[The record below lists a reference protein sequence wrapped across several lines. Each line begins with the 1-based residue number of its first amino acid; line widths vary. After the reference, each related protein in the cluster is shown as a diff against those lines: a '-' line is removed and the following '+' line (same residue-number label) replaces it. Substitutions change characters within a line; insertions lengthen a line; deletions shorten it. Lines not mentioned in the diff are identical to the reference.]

1 MIVGLDKP
9 DDAGVYKLSDEL
21 AIVQTVD
28 FITAIVDDPYSFG
41 MITAAN
47 SLSDVYAMGGRPVTA
62 MNIVAFPSETMDIS
76 VLTQVLSGAL
86 TKLNEAGVTLV
97 GGHSVKNSELK
108 YGLCVTGIVHP
119 QKVVTRS
126 EAQVG
131 DKLILTKPLGTGIM
145 TTALKAG
152 LVDEKTKTK
161 LTEQMAKLNDKAA
174 EVMVSLGAHACTDIT
189 GFGLIGHACEMAENS
204 GVAIELYLDKV
215 PFIREVM
222 QFAQMGLIPEGMY
235 ANEEFRAHMVEGSQ
249 ADEDLMAILYA
260 PQTSGGLFI
269 AVSPEKADKMVE
281 QIRQAGDEQ
290 AAIVGQVIDSPK
302 SQIIVR

>member
-41 MITAAN
+41 MIAAAN

-86 TKLNEAGVTLV
+86 AKLNEAGVTLV
-97 GGHSVKNSELK
+97 GGHSVKNNELK

-131 DKLILTKPLGTGIM
+131 DKLILTKPLGTGIL

-249 ADEDLMAILYA
+249 ADEDLMAILYD

>member
-9 DDAGVYKLSDEL
+9 DDAAVYKLSDDI

-62 MNIVAFPSETMDIS
+62 MNIVSFPSETMDIS

-86 TKLNEAGVTLV
+86 AKLNEAGVTLV

-119 QKVVTRS
+119 QKVVTKS
-126 EAQVG
+126 EARVG
-131 DKLILTKPLGTGIM
+131 DKLILTKPLGTGIL

-152 LVDEKTKTK
+152 LLQAETKARLTK
-161 LTEQMAKLNDKAA
+161 QMVKLNDKAA

-249 ADEDLMAILYA
+249 ADEDLMAILYD

>member
-1 MIVGLDKP
+1 LIVGLDKP
-9 DDAGVYKLSDEL
+9 DDAAVYKLSDDI

-62 MNIVAFPSETMDIS
+62 MNIVSFPSETMDIS

-86 TKLNEAGVTLV
+86 AKLNEAGVTLV

-119 QKVVTRS
+119 QKVVTKS
-126 EAQVG
+126 EARVG
-131 DKLILTKPLGTGIM
+131 DKLILTKPLGTGIL

-152 LVDEKTKTK
+152 LLQAETKARLTK
-161 LTEQMAKLNDKAA
+161 QMVKLNDKAA

>member
-62 MNIVAFPSETMDIS
+62 MNIVSFPSETMDIS

-86 TKLNEAGVTLV
+86 AKLNEAGVTLV

-119 QKVVTRS
+119 QKVVTKS
-126 EAQVG
+126 EARVG
-131 DKLILTKPLGTGIM
+131 DKLILTKPLGTGIL

-152 LVDEKTKTK
+152 LLQAETKARLTK
-161 LTEQMAKLNDKAA
+161 QMVKLNDKAA

-249 ADEDLMAILYA
+249 ADEDLMAILYD

>member
-86 TKLNEAGVTLV
+86 AKLNEAGVTLV
-97 GGHSVKNSELK
+97 GGHSVKNNELK

-204 GVAIELYLDKV
+204 GVTIELYLDKV
-215 PFIREVM
+215 PFIRGVL

>member
-41 MITAAN
+41 MIAAAN
-47 SLSDVYAMGGRPVTA
+47 SVSDVYAMGGRPVTA

-86 TKLNEAGVTLV
+86 AKLNEAGVTLV

-145 TTALKAG
+145 TTALKVG

-161 LTEQMAKLNDKAA
+161 LTKQMAKLNDKAA

-204 GVAIELYLDKV
+204 GVAIELYSDKV
-215 PFIREVM
+215 PFIREVL

-249 ADEDLMAILYA
+249 ADEDLMAILYD

-269 AVSPEKADKMVE
+269 AVAPEKANKMVE

>member
-41 MITAAN
+41 MIAAAN

-86 TKLNEAGVTLV
+86 AKLNEAGVTLV
-97 GGHSVKNSELK
+97 GGHSVKNTELK

>member
-9 DDAGVYKLSDEL
+9 DDAAVYKLSDDI

-86 TKLNEAGVTLV
+86 AKLNEAGVTLV

-119 QKVVTRS
+119 QKVVTKS
-126 EAQVG
+126 EAKVG
-131 DKLILTKPLGTGIM
+131 DKLILTKPLGTGIL

-249 ADEDLMAILYA
+249 ADEDLMAILYD

>member
-1 MIVGLDKP
+1 
-9 DDAGVYKLSDEL
+9 
-21 AIVQTVD
+21 VQTVD

-62 MNIVAFPSETMDIS
+62 MNIVSFPSETMDIS

-86 TKLNEAGVTLV
+86 AKLNEAGVTLV

-119 QKVVTRS
+119 QKVVTKS
-126 EAQVG
+126 EAKVG
-131 DKLILTKPLGTGIM
+131 DKLILTKPLGTGIL

-152 LVDEKTKTK
+152 LLQAETKARLTK
-161 LTEQMAKLNDKAA
+161 QMVKLNDKAA

-249 ADEDLMAILYA
+249 ADEDLMAILYD

>member
-9 DDAGVYKLSDEL
+9 DDAAVYKLSDDI

-62 MNIVAFPSETMDIS
+62 MNIVSFPSETMDIS

-86 TKLNEAGVTLV
+86 AKLNEAGVTLV

-119 QKVVTRS
+119 QKVVTKS
-126 EAQVG
+126 EARVG
-131 DKLILTKPLGTGIM
+131 DKLILTKPLGTGIL

-152 LVDEKTKTK
+152 LLQAETKARLTK
-161 LTEQMAKLNDKAA
+161 QMVKLNDKAA

-215 PFIREVM
+215 PLIREVM

-249 ADEDLMAILYA
+249 ADEDLMAILYD

-269 AVSPEKADKMVE
+269 AVSPEKADKLVE

>member
-86 TKLNEAGVTLV
+86 AKLNEAGVTLV
-97 GGHSVKNSELK
+97 GGHSVKNNELK

-119 QKVVTRS
+119 QKVVTKS
-126 EAQVG
+126 EAKVG

-204 GVAIELYLDKV
+204 GVTIELYLDKV
-215 PFIREVM
+215 PFIRGVL

>member
-86 TKLNEAGVTLV
+86 AKLNEAGVTLV
-97 GGHSVKNSELK
+97 GGHSVKNNELK

-204 GVAIELYLDKV
+204 GVAIELYSDKV

>member
-41 MITAAN
+41 MIAAAN

-62 MNIVAFPSETMDIS
+62 MNIVSFPSETMDIS

-86 TKLNEAGVTLV
+86 AKLNEAGVTLV

-119 QKVVTRS
+119 KKVVTKS
-126 EAQVG
+126 EAKVG
-131 DKLILTKPLGTGIM
+131 DKLILTKPLGTGIL

-215 PFIREVM
+215 PFIRGVL

>member
-41 MITAAN
+41 MIAAAN

-86 TKLNEAGVTLV
+86 AKLNEAGVTLV
-97 GGHSVKNSELK
+97 GGHSVKNTELK

-235 ANEEFRAHMVEGSQ
+235 ANEEFRAHMVEDSQ

>member
-86 TKLNEAGVTLV
+86 AKLNEAGVTLV
-97 GGHSVKNSELK
+97 GGHSVKNTELK

-215 PFIREVM
+215 PFIRGVL

>member
-9 DDAGVYKLSDEL
+9 DDAGVYKLSDDI

-62 MNIVAFPSETMDIS
+62 MNIVSFPSETMDIS

-86 TKLNEAGVTLV
+86 AKLNEAGVTLV

-119 QKVVTRS
+119 QKVVTKS
-126 EAQVG
+126 EAKVG
-131 DKLILTKPLGTGIM
+131 DKLILTKPLGTGIL

-152 LVDEKTKTK
+152 LLQAETKARLTK
-161 LTEQMAKLNDKAA
+161 QMVKLNDKAA

-249 ADEDLMAILYA
+249 ADEDLMAILYD

>member
-86 TKLNEAGVTLV
+86 AKLNEAGVTLV
-97 GGHSVKNSELK
+97 GGHSVKNTELK

-249 ADEDLMAILYA
+249 ADEDLMAILYD

>member
-9 DDAGVYKLSDEL
+9 DDAGVYKLSDDI

-86 TKLNEAGVTLV
+86 AKLNEAGVTLV

-119 QKVVTRS
+119 QKVVTKS
-126 EAQVG
+126 EAKVG
-131 DKLILTKPLGTGIM
+131 DKLILTKPLGTGIL

-249 ADEDLMAILYA
+249 ADEDLMAILYD

>member
-9 DDAGVYKLSDEL
+9 DDAAVYKLSDDI

-62 MNIVAFPSETMDIS
+62 MNIVSFPSETMDIS

-86 TKLNEAGVTLV
+86 AKLNEAGVTLV

-119 QKVVTRS
+119 QKVVTKS
-126 EAQVG
+126 EAKVG
-131 DKLILTKPLGTGIM
+131 DKLILTKPLGTGIL

-152 LVDEKTKTK
+152 LLQAETKARLTK
-161 LTEQMAKLNDKAA
+161 QMVKLNDKAA

-249 ADEDLMAILYA
+249 ADEDLMAILYD

>member
-62 MNIVAFPSETMDIS
+62 MNIVSFPSETMDIS

-86 TKLNEAGVTLV
+86 AKLNEAGVTLV

-119 QKVVTRS
+119 QKVVTKS
-126 EAQVG
+126 EAKVG
-131 DKLILTKPLGTGIM
+131 DKLILTKPLGTGIL

-174 EVMVSLGAHACTDIT
+174 EAMVSLGAHACTDIT

-249 ADEDLMAILYA
+249 ADEDLMAILYD

-269 AVSPEKADKMVE
+269 AVSPEKADKLVE

>member
-41 MITAAN
+41 MIAAAN

-86 TKLNEAGVTLV
+86 AKLNEAGVTLV
-97 GGHSVKNSELK
+97 GGHSVKNNELK

-131 DKLILTKPLGTGIM
+131 DKLILTKPLGTGIL

-174 EVMVSLGAHACTDIT
+174 EVMVSLEAHACTDIT

-249 ADEDLMAILYA
+249 ADEDLMAILYD

>member
-41 MITAAN
+41 MIAAAN

-62 MNIVAFPSETMDIS
+62 MNIVSFPSETMDIS

-86 TKLNEAGVTLV
+86 AKLNEAGVTLV

-119 QKVVTRS
+119 QKVVTKS
-126 EAQVG
+126 EAKVG
-131 DKLILTKPLGTGIM
+131 DKLILTKPLGTGIL

>member
-86 TKLNEAGVTLV
+86 AKLNEAGVTLV
-97 GGHSVKNSELK
+97 GGHSVKNTELK

-119 QKVVTRS
+119 QKVVTKS